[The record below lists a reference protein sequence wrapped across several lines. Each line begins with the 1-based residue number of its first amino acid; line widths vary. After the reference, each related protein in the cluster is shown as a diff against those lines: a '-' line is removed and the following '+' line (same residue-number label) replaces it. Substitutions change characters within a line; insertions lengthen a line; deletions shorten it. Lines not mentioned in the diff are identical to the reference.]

1 MIRSMTAFASAE
13 RQTPWGTLGCELRAV
28 NHRYLE
34 LSVRAPE
41 ELRVL
46 EPALRER
53 IGAKVQRGK
62 LELSLRLR
70 AAPDAASAT
79 LRLNEPL
86 LDQLAAASR
95 AFGPRF
101 PGLTVDFATLL
112 ALPGVVQQDGIDSA
126 GLQGE
131 ALALA
136 EETIAE
142 FLRAREREGEMLAAT
157 LRERLAGVEAAC
169 AQVRQ
174 WLPEIRA
181 GLRTRLEA
189 RFAELAPALDPGRLE
204 QEFVLWLQKLD
215 VDEELDRLA
224 THLAEARRVLGLRE
238 AVGRRLDFLMQEF
251 NREANTLGSKSVD
264 ARTSQV
270 AVELKVLI
278 EQMREQVQNLE

>member
-1 MIRSMTAFASAE
+1 MIRSMTAFASAD

-70 AAPDAASAT
+70 AAPDATSAT

-95 AFGPRF
+95 TFGPRF

-157 LRERLAGVEAAC
+157 LRERLAGVETAC

-224 THLAEARRVLGLRE
+224 THIAEARRVLGLRE

>member
-41 ELRVL
+41 ELRAL

-95 AFGPRF
+95 TFGPRF

-224 THLAEARRVLGLRE
+224 THIAEARRVLGLRE

>member
-95 AFGPRF
+95 TFGPRF

-224 THLAEARRVLGLRE
+224 THIAEARRVLGLRE